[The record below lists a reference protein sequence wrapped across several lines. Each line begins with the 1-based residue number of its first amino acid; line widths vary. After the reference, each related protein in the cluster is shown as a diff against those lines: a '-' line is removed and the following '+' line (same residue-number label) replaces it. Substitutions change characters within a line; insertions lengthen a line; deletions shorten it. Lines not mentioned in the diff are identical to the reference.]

1 MSPALKT
8 LDATY
13 RARAIPLG
21 SVRYWSWLFASSS
34 ARAPLLGV
42 FALLAEWNALLDP
55 ATEASASRIKFAWW
69 QEEVQR
75 LIARAPIHPIC
86 RYLASLPHAGE
97 VDFTPLS
104 RAIDASVAELSG
116 VPLERSAELEPHACA
131 LRAGPL
137 GLASRLAFAG
147 LDSDGLDS
155 RGLDEPGLGDC
166 LRALAV
172 ADYLA
177 RVTRDYRRQ
186 ARLGRV
192 PFAVEELLAAGLDNA
207 DLCADQPPAKL
218 ENYLRQLRARAVR
231 SYETALLAL
240 PGTCRAPQR
249 HLLVLAALGLKHSLR
264 ETASLESARVQDML
278 LAWSTARHAN
288 G

>member
-1 MSPALKT
+1 VSPALKT

-21 SVRYWSWLFASSS
+21 SVRYWSWLFAAPA

-42 FALLAEWNALLDP
+42 YALLAEWNALTDP
-55 ATEASASRIKFAWW
+55 ATEASASQIKLAWW
-69 QEEVQR
+69 QGEIQR
-75 LIARAPIHPIC
+75 LIARTPVHPIC
-86 RYLASLPHAGE
+86 VYVASLPRAGE

-104 RAIDASVAELSG
+104 QAIDASLAELSG
-116 VPLERSAELEPHACA
+116 VPMERSADLEPHACA
-131 LRAGPL
+131 LRAAPL
-137 GLASRLAFAG
+137 GLASRLASAG
-147 LDSDGLDS
+147 LDEA
-155 RGLDEPGLGDC
+155 GLDEAGLGNC

-186 ARLGRV
+186 ARHGRV

-207 DLCADQPPAKL
+207 DLCADQPPPQL
-218 ENYLRQLRARAVR
+218 EDYLQQLRARAAR
-231 SYETALLAL
+231 SYESAALAL
-240 PGTCRAPQR
+240 PAAWRASQR
-249 HLLVLAALGLKHSLR
+249 HLLVLAALGLKHLQRQTS
-264 ETASLESARVQDML
+264 SLESARAQDML
-278 LAWSTARHAN
+278 LAWSTARRAN

>member
-1 MSPALKT
+1 VSPALKT

-13 RARAIPLG
+13 RARAIALG

-42 FALLAEWNALLDP
+42 YALLAEWNALMDP
-55 ATEASASRIKFAWW
+55 GTEASASRIKLAWW
-69 QEEVQR
+69 QEEIQR
-75 LIARAPIHPIC
+75 LIARAPVHPIC
-86 RYLASLPHAGE
+86 VYLASLPRAGE
-97 VDFTPLS
+97 VDFRPLS
-104 RAIDASVAELSG
+104 LAVDASLTELSG
-116 VPLERSAELEPHACA
+116 VPLERTAELEPHACA
-131 LRAGPL
+131 LRSGPL
-137 GLASRLAFAG
+137 EVASRLAA
-147 LDSDGLDS
+147 DGA
-155 RGLDEPGLGDC
+155 DEVGLGNC

-177 RVTRDYRRQ
+177 RAIRDYRRQ

-218 ENYLRQLRARAVR
+218 EAYLEQKRALAAR
-231 SYETALLAL
+231 SYESAALAL
-240 PGTCRAPQR
+240 PAACRPRQR
-249 HLLVLAALGLKHSLR
+249 HLLILAALGLKHLQRRTS
-264 ETASLESARVQDML
+264 TLESARLQDML
-278 LAWSTARHAN
+278 LAWSTARRAQ

>member
-1 MSPALKT
+1 VSQALKT

-21 SVRYWSWLFASSS
+21 SVRYWSWLFASPS

-42 FALLAEWNALLDP
+42 YALLAEWNALMDP
-55 ATEASASRIKFAWW
+55 GTEASASHIKLAWW
-69 QEEVQR
+69 QEEIQR
-75 LIARAPIHPIC
+75 LIARAPVHPIC
-86 RYLASLPHAGE
+86 VYLASLPRAGE
-97 VDFTPLS
+97 VDFRPLS
-104 RAIDASVAELSG
+104 LAVDASLAELSG

-137 GLASRLAFAG
+137 ELASRLASDGIDEAG
-147 LDSDGLDS
+147 L
-155 RGLDEPGLGDC
+155 ENC

-177 RVTRDYRRQ
+177 RVTRDYRRR

-218 ENYLRQLRARAVR
+218 EGYLEKHRELATR
-231 SYETALLAL
+231 SYESAALAL
-240 PGTCRAPQR
+240 PAACRPRQR
-249 HLLVLAALGLKHSLR
+249 HLLILAALGLRHLQR
-264 ETASLESARVQDML
+264 RTASLESARLQDML
-278 LAWSTARHAN
+278 LAWSTARRAQ

>member
-1 MSPALKT
+1 VNQALKI

-21 SVRYWSWLFASSS
+21 SVRYWSWLFASSPV
-34 ARAPLLGV
+34 RAPLLGV
-42 FALLAEWNALLDP
+42 YALLAEWNALMDP
-55 ATEASASRIKFAWW
+55 ATEASASRIKLSWW
-69 QEEVQR
+69 QEEIQR
-75 LIARAPIHPIC
+75 LIARSPVHPIC
-86 RYLASLPHAGE
+86 VYLASLPRAGE
-97 VDFTPLS
+97 VDFGPLS
-104 RAIDASVAELSG
+104 VAVDASLAELSG

-137 GLASRLAFAG
+137 GLASRLASG
-147 LDSDGLDS
+147 D
-155 RGLDEPGLGDC
+155 LDEVGLGDC

-218 ENYLRQLRARAVR
+218 EVYLEQLRARATR
-231 SYETALLAL
+231 SYASAALAL
-240 PGTCRAPQR
+240 PVASRAQQR
-249 HLLVLAALGLKHSLR
+249 HLLVLTALGLKHLQRRTS
-264 ETASLESARVQDML
+264 SLESARLQDML
-278 LAWSTARHAN
+278 LAWSTARRAH